1 MNDFLTAIIIGL
13 AAGLID
19 IIPMITQKLDRLDTI
34 SAFVHYFALGLIIPF
49 VNWEMA
55 PWIKG
60 IIIALLTSIPIMIIV
75 YPKDKKAIIP
85 MMLFSLILGAGI
97 GIAGAKFIE

>member
-1 MNDFLTAIIIGL
+1 MENILIAIAIGT

-19 IIPMITQKLDRLDTI
+19 ITPMIIRRLNRRDI
-34 SAFVHYFALGLIIPF
+34 LSAFIHYFALGLIIPF
-49 VNWEMA
+49 VNWDIA

-60 IIIALLTSIPIMIIV
+60 VIISVLTAIPVMIMV

-85 MMLFSLILGAGI
+85 IATFAPILGAGI
-97 GIAGAKFIE
+97 GIAGWYFIG